1 MLIVELR
8 RIRVNKLVDSVF
20 TGNKQ
25 IQKSSSNSAYWS
37 SDYEKRLK
45 ALFEAIIAEDI
56 INQPSPDDIN
66 TSSKKGKQYR
76 LDI

>member
-1 MLIVELR
+1 M
-8 RIRVNKLVDSVF
+8 NKLVDTTMIGKIQNQNSF
-20 TGNKQ
+20 GN
-25 IQKSSSNSAYWS
+25 NAYWS

>member
-1 MLIVELR
+1 M
-8 RIRVNKLVDSVF
+8 NKLVDLEMI
-20 TGNKQ
+20 GN
-25 IQKSSSNSAYWS
+25 IQNQNSSGNSAYWS

-56 INQPSPDDIN
+56 MNQPSPDDIN
-66 TSSKKGKQYR
+66 PSVKKGKQGR